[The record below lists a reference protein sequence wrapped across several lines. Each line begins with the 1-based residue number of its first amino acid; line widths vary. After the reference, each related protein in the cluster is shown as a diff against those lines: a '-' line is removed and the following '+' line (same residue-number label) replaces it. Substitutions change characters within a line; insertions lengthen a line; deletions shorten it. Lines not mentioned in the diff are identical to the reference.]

1 MSANS
6 TQRSFALVPFSAC
19 GIPAGLNLEGT
30 VARTG
35 EALLLHY
42 RLSGPL
48 QELLIPAPAASA
60 ERRDGLWQTTC
71 FEAFLAEAGSETYW
85 ELNLSPA
92 GHWNLYRLD
101 GYRKGLAPEAALSAL
116 PLQLGSPQ
124 PAAEDLTQGLL
135 ELQLELPL
143 PPALAGAGHLELAI
157 TAVLQQRDL
166 SLSYWALAHP
176 GPEPDF
182 HRRDGFLL
190 EL

>member
-1 MSANS
+1 MKADN
-6 TQRSFALVPFSAC
+6 QKSFALVPFSAC
-19 GIPAGLNLEGT
+19 GIPAGLKLEGT
-30 VARTG
+30 VARRG
-35 EALLLHY
+35 GDLQLHY
-42 RLSGPL
+42 RLTGPL
-48 QELLIPAPAASA
+48 QGLLIPAPAASA
-60 ERRDGLWQTTC
+60 ERRDGLWQSTC
-71 FEAFLAEAGSETYW
+71 FEAFLAEAGSDTYW

-92 GHWNLYRLD
+92 GHWNLYRLN
-101 GYRKGLAPEAALSAL
+101 GYRQGLEPEAAVAAL
-116 PLQLGSPQ
+116 PLQLGPPE
-124 PAAEDLTQGLL
+124 PAAGALRQGLL

-143 PPALAGAGHLELAI
+143 PPELACAGPLELAI